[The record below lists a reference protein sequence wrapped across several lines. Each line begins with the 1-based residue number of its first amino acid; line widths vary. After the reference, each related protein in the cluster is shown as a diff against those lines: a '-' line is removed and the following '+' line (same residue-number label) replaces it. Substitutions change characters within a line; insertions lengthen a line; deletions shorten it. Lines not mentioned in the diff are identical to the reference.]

1 MLIDQVLHVCV
12 DSETVVLLCV
22 CVCVSVCVDDLKH
35 FLSSVCVDHAIL
47 TSWTKSWDSQPEAV
61 RKVNVMCCMF
71 WQDLARGL
79 QDLLEYDGD
88 VEEDFGL
95 TFQVSGRHEK
105 RKKHTHTHRH
115 TYTKNV

>member
-1 MLIDQVLHVCV
+1 MCI
-12 DSETVVLLCV
+12 
-22 CVCVSVCVDDLKH
+22 DDLKH
-35 FLSSVCVDHAIL
+35 FSLQFEW
-47 TSWTKSWDSQPEAV
+47 TMWTKSLDSQPEVA

-95 TFQVSGRHEK
+95 TFQVSGQHEEK
-105 RKKHTHTHRH
+105 RKKGPPKTQKTI
-115 TYTKNV
+115 V